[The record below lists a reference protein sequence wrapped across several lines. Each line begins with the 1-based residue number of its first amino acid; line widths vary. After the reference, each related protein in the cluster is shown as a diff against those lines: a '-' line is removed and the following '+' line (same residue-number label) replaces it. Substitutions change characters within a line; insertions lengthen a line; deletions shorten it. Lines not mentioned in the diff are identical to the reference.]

1 MNFKCR
7 CMDEIL
13 AKTDHI
19 NVEEY
24 ETDLREFF
32 QAVQYRK
39 DKKKLNE
46 LCHSEKFRNLDPET
60 VRTIA
65 IHIDRKRLMSKV
77 EEEGVGMC
85 QAFDELMEDKRLEG
99 IKEG

>member
-32 QAVQYRK
+32 SGSAVQ
-39 DKKKLNE
+39 
-46 LCHSEKFRNLDPET
+46 
-60 VRTIA
+60 
-65 IHIDRKRLMSKV
+65 
-77 EEEGVGMC
+77 EG
-85 QAFDELMEDKRLEG
+85 
-99 IKEG
+99 